1 MSPGAPAFPPTR
13 DAALARVDAVDPAA
27 YAGSRNALGG
37 AVTALSPY
45 LTHGLLTLPE
55 VLARI
60 HARHAL
66 RPQHKLVFEL
76 GWREFAHQQWRQ
88 RGAALQHSWRRGPLP
103 DEAYA
108 PDLPDDL
115 RRGATGVPAVDRAVQ
130 QLLATGWLHNH
141 ARLWLASYAVHGRRV
156 HWRAGARWM
165 LGHLLDGDVASNT
178 LGWQW
183 VAGTATGRPYLFNAD
198 NVKRWAPAAWHSGG
212 SAIDRGYDG
221 LEAIARGAAPP
232 LTAGTGDLFDAGVD
246 EPPLLAAPPADAGF
260 TAPQAD
266 VVRGRAVWLLHPW
279 ALRPPP
285 AGLPPD
291 TVVLGLALDTW
302 HADPPW
308 SARRWRFVGDAM
320 AALTPL
326 RWWGSADAVARALQ
340 SAREVQAL
348 HDPHAAPALP
358 ALVRCRPAPRLFAD
372 VDRPCHSFSQW
383 WARVMRDVARVDDL
397 PGLSPCGA
405 RP

>member
-1 MSPGAPAFPPTR
+1 MSERRPAFEPTR
-13 DAALARVDAVDPAA
+13 AAALGRVDAVDAQA
-27 YAGSRNALGG
+27 YACSRNALGG

-45 LTHGLLTLPE
+45 LTHGLVTLPE

-60 HARHAL
+60 HARQPLA
-66 RPQHKLVFEL
+66 PQHKLVFEL

-88 RGAALQHSWRRGPLP
+88 RGAALQHGWRAGPLP
-103 DEAYA
+103 ESAYA
-108 PDLPDDL
+108 HELPADL

-130 QLLATGWLHNH
+130 QLLSTGWLHNH

-198 NVKRWAPAAWHSGG
+198 NVKRWAPAAWHSTG
-212 SAIDRGYDG
+212 STIDRSYDE
-221 LEAIARGAAPP
+221 LAAIARGAAPP
-232 LTAGTGDLFDAGVD
+232 LPAGGDDLFATGID
-246 EPPLLAAPPADAGF
+246 EPALLAAPPADTGF
-260 TAPQAD
+260 TPPDAAAVQ
-266 VVRGRAVWLLHPW
+266 GRTVWLLHPW
-279 ALRPPP
+279 ALRAPP
-285 AGLPPD
+285 ADLPPD
-291 TVVLGLALDTW
+291 TLLLGLALPEW
-302 HADPPW
+302 HAAHRW
-308 SARRWRFVGDAM
+308 SERRWRFVAAGM
-320 AALTPL
+320 AALSAQ
-326 RWWGSADAVARALQ
+326 RWWGSADAVAQALR
-340 SAREVQAL
+340 SARAVHAL
-348 HDPHAAPALP
+348 HDPHAAPALQ
-358 ALVRCRPAPRLFAD
+358 ALALCRPAPRLFVD

-383 WARVMRDVARVDDL
+383 WARVMRGVARVEDL

>member
-1 MSPGAPAFPPTR
+1 MSERRPAFEPTR
-13 DAALARVDAVDPAA
+13 AAALGRVDAVDAQA
-27 YAGSRNALGG
+27 YACSRNALGG

-45 LTHGLLTLPE
+45 LTHGLVTLPE

-60 HARHAL
+60 HARQPLA
-66 RPQHKLVFEL
+66 PQHNLVFEL

-88 RGAALQHSWRRGPLP
+88 RGAALQHGWRAGPLP
-103 DEAYA
+103 ESAYA
-108 PDLPDDL
+108 HELPADL

-130 QLLATGWLHNH
+130 QLLSTGWLHNH

-198 NVKRWAPAAWHSGG
+198 NVKRWAPAAWHSTG
-212 SAIDRGYDG
+212 STIDRSYDE
-221 LEAIARGAAPP
+221 LAAIARGAAPP
-232 LTAGTGDLFDAGVD
+232 LPAGGDDLFATGID
-246 EPPLLAAPPADAGF
+246 EPALLAAPPADTGF
-260 TAPQAD
+260 TPPDAAAVQ
-266 VVRGRAVWLLHPW
+266 GRTVWLLHPW
-279 ALRPPP
+279 ALRAPP
-285 AGLPPD
+285 ADLPPD
-291 TVVLGLALDTW
+291 TLLLGLALPEW
-302 HADPPW
+302 HAAHRW
-308 SARRWRFVGDAM
+308 SERRWRFVAAGM
-320 AALTPL
+320 AALSAQ
-326 RWWGSADAVARALQ
+326 RWWGSADAVAQALR
-340 SAREVQAL
+340 SARAVHAL
-348 HDPHAAPALP
+348 HDPHAAPALQ
-358 ALVRCRPAPRLFAD
+358 ALALCRPARRLFVD

-383 WARVMRDVARVDDL
+383 WARVMRGVARVEDL